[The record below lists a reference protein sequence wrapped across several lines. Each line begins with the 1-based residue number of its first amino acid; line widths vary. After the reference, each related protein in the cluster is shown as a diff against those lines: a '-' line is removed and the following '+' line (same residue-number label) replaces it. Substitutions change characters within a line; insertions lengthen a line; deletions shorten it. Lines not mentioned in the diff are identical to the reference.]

1 MKYLAL
7 PLIVLLSACSSTNNH
22 RSTFFMQDM
31 LDTAPKSNT
40 ELRNPEW
47 GYTSRNLTTGVQV
60 PASNPQREVGA
71 APQTNYEPTVKNV
84 NTDSLQSFLLKNGVD
99 YEVLP
104 GNHIMVK
111 LKDTVKFKTGSSRVI
126 PHTAQWL
133 NLIGRYLS
141 SQPDINVVIDGHSDS
156 TGSARFND
164 GLSERRAKAV
174 KQQLVQNRVS
184 ENAIFTRGYGEHV
197 PSCSN
202 ATSSGKA
209 CNRRVELL
217 LIVSDK

>member
-1 MKYLAL
+1 
-7 PLIVLLSACSSTNNH
+7 
-22 RSTFFMQDM
+22 
-31 LDTAPKSNT
+31 
-40 ELRNPEW
+40 
-47 GYTSRNLTTGVQV
+47 
-60 PASNPQREVGA
+60 
-71 APQTNYEPTVKNV
+71 
-84 NTDSLQSFLLKNGVD
+84 
-99 YEVLP
+99 
-104 GNHIMVK
+104 
-111 LKDTVKFKTGSSRVI
+111 SRVI

-133 NLIGRYLS
+133 NLIGSYLS
-141 SQPDINVVIDGHSDS
+141 SQPAINVVIDGHSDS

-184 ENAIFTRGYGEHV
+184 ENAIFPRGCGEHV